1 MDIESITRQFVRI
14 GAELDVG
21 DFTPIRRGSMAGLG
35 YTLDVSLSKQREAFQ
50 LAVQPQAA
58 DQLEFLALDVQP
70 RQRHLLLLARDERLP
85 AIEQKRRFLC
95 GHDERHWFVAPLP
108 DRGITSVREAFE
120 ILKPDLARLSQAR
133 LRVRNQQINQRHN
146 PGFIRQGEWF
156 FIPQPRFK
164 PPSLSE
170 ILHNEPISRGRGKPH
185 WVESLWR
192 DGGEKVYVSDAYP
205 AGLTERQYERLLQRK
220 PQARNQ
226 AWTVMRRN
234 PQVYA
239 LGKVRHPDHHTIE
252 LPFWHLVVL
261 SGERPDP
268 RVVFLD

>member
-1 MDIESITRQFVRI
+1 MEIESITRQFARI
-14 GAELDVG
+14 GAQLEVG
-21 DFTPIRRGSMAGLG
+21 DFTPVRRVSTSGPG
-35 YTLDVSLSKQREAFQ
+35 YTLDVSLSGQREAFR
-50 LAVQPQAA
+50 LAILPDIARRM
-58 DQLEFLALDVQP
+58 EFLALDVQP
-70 RQRHLLLLARDERLP
+70 RQRHLLLLARDVRLP
-85 AIEQKRRFLC
+85 LAEQKRRFLC
-95 GHDERHWFVAPLP
+95 GHDERHWFVAALP

-120 ILKPDLARLSQAR
+120 TLKPDLARLSQAR
-133 LRVRNQQINQRHN
+133 LRVRNQELNQRHN

-156 FIPQPRFK
+156 FIPQPQFK
-164 PPSLSE
+164 PPSVSE
-170 ILHNEPISRGRGKPH
+170 ILHNEPISRGLSKPH

-205 AGLTERQYERLLQRK
+205 AGLTELQYERLLQRK
-220 PQARNQ
+220 PQVKNQ
-226 AWTVMRRN
+226 VWRVMRRN